1 MAISGDEVNKHEFEI
16 QRLAV
21 QAGNFSRVLG
31 FLQRLCTLISVVL
44 CVYLI
49 MQGLE
54 GMVSH
59 NPASLNALALVI
71 EKLQISGILGYVV
84 AAGTSTAW
92 LLERRG
98 KQRAYKKLGNRR
110 AQDEKDDPYHPSS
123 ELDADGQTPN

>member
-1 MAISGDEVNKHEFEI
+1 MNKHEFELQKLVI
-16 QRLAV
+16 SS
-21 QAGNFSRVLG
+21 GNFSKVLG
-31 FLQRLCTLISVVL
+31 FLQRVCTLAAVVF

-49 MQGLE
+49 MRGLE

-92 LLERRG
+92 YIERRG
-98 KQRAYKKLGNRR
+98 KRRAYKKLGEGR
-110 AQDEKDDPYHPSS
+110 AQAEQGDPYHPSS
-123 ELDADGQTPN
+123 NLDHNGQTPN